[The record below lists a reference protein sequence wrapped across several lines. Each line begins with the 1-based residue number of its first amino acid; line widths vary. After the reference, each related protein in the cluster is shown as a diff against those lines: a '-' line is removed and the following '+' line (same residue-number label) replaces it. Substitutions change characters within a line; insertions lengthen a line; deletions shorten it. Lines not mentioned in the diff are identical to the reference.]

1 MNLQKIIEAFEELGV
16 TGERATRRII
26 DTVMNKDKLQ
36 ELAEA
41 FREAGLYKEEIITL
55 GKYDMICRRE
65 AERLA
70 RNALQTEKG
79 ILITPQNI
87 TDHKI
92 DFLEFVDAVHKK
104 HFCMQPGCTTCGNME
119 YRKACTRIGRE
130 GLIQLMLN
138 TEPAAMVHQYRDMV
152 HIRTIDRLFPG
163 TYSEYLERRER
174 KELSEGECK

>member
-104 HFCMQPGCTTCGNME
+104 HFCMHPFLLHSQP
-119 YRKACTRIGRE
+119 A
-130 GLIQLMLN
+130 Q
-138 TEPAAMVHQYRDMV
+138 
-152 HIRTIDRLFPG
+152 
-163 TYSEYLERRER
+163 
-174 KELSEGECK
+174 